1 MQFSGE
7 SKPTNWYLK
16 HPIKFNNLMM
26 IWMRIK
32 GQNPA
37 ETDYVDYLLLRHKYV
52 DIFVHYNSTG
62 INTLLCFIQIIRI
75 AGNTFD

>member
-1 MQFSGE
+1 
-7 SKPTNWYLK
+7 
-16 HPIKFNNLMM
+16 M